1 MIKQFAFFFILI
13 SATGILNAQE
23 NWNLERDR
31 QGIKIFTRKSS
42 KNSMKDSRAELI
54 VKGTP
59 DQIINEF
66 RNTANHKNWMHRIST
81 SELIKKINNSEFY
94 AYYVASA
101 PWPVSDRDAI
111 VHYIIKKEPNGNY
124 TIYANGNPNMIP
136 LKDGKVRIPKLDSIW
151 EIVAQSNGTTKII
164 YTTSTEPG
172 GNVPTWLTNSSATDA
187 PFETVSRLKAI
198 VEK

>member
-1 MIKQFAFFFILI
+1 LIILI
-13 SATGILNAQE
+13 FNSVFLIAQE

-31 QGIKIFTRKSS
+31 QGIKVFTRKSA

-59 DQIINEF
+59 DNIINEF
-66 RNTANHKNWMHRIST
+66 RNIMNHKNWMHRIST
-81 SELIKKINNSEFY
+81 SEMIKKVSNNEFY

-101 PWPVSDRDAI
+101 PWPVSDRDAV
-111 VHYIIKKEPNGNY
+111 VHYFIKKEPNGNY
-124 TIYANGNPNMIP
+124 IIYARGKPEMIP
-136 LKDGKVRIPKLDSIW
+136 HKDGKVRIPKLDSIW
-151 EIVAQSNGTTKII
+151 EITALPNGYSKIV
-164 YTTSTEPG
+164 YTTSSEPG
-172 GNVPTWLTNSSATDA
+172 GNVPVWLTNSSATDA